1 MIKNLESSI
10 FLKLKFLYMDTK
22 TLLKIIKYNKNL
34 QNKINIKLLDY
45 KMVSRHYIIYESE
58 GKAKEYLSRNN
69 TLVFE
74 GEYLNGKKNG
84 KGKEYDVSGN
94 ILFEGDY
101 LNGFRDGKGKEYND
115 DYSGKLIYEGE
126 YSNGFRDGKGKEYDF
141 FGNLK
146 FEGNYKV
153 GIRNGYGKEYNEN

>member
-58 GKAKEYLSRNN
+58 GKAKEYHSRKN

-84 KGKEYDVSGN
+84 KGKEYDVSGKL
-94 ILFEGDY
+94 LF
-101 LNGFRDGKGKEYND
+101 
-115 DYSGKLIYEGE
+115 EGE
-126 YSNGFRDGKGKEYDF
+126 YSNGFRDGKGKEYDDMS
-141 FGNLK
+141 GKLIY
-146 FEGNYKV
+146 EG
-153 GIRNGYGKEYNEN
+153 EY

>member
-58 GKAKEYLSRNN
+58 GKAKEYLSRKN

-84 KGKEYDVSGN
+84 KGKEYDDMSG
-94 ILFEGDY
+94 E
-101 LNGFRDGKGKEYND
+101 
-115 DYSGKLIYEGE
+115 LIYEGE
-126 YSNGFRDGKGKEYDF
+126 YSNGFRDGKGKEYF
-141 FGNLK
+141 FGDLK

-153 GIRNGYGKEYNEN
+153 GIRNGYGK